1 MISNRIRPGDAIA
14 DVVGGEAIQK
24 RNLEL
29 LLNEIADQLETL
41 QASQTQQDARIS
53 QNENDISA
61 LQTAVADHETRITA
75 LENP

>member
-14 DVVGGEAIQK
+14 DVVGDEARQK

-29 LLNEIADQLETL
+29 LLNELADQVE
-41 QASQTQQDARIS
+41 
-53 QNENDISA
+53 A
-61 LQTAVADHETRITA
+61 LQTAVADHEARITE